1 MARLPTPPTPGAG
14 GGPAPPSAATPPG
27 TAARSAP
34 PAPAGRAERNRGYRL
49 ANAVSYGLNPLVFP
63 PIAFAL
69 IEAHFG
75 GGPASVAWTFGVS
88 LVFFCLVPLAYVAG
102 MVRAGRA
109 ESLEVRDRAS
119 RVAPL
124 GVGIAS
130 YAVGALL
137 LWRTV
142 EGPALPLIV
151 AFASLY
157 PVNTAVLLLVNLR
170 WKISLHMSSLA
181 GFVGVLLFVA
191 LTVWRDLPADVEVAL
206 TLATVGP
213 LVLLVPLLMWARVRV
228 GAHTPGQVMAGAF
241 FGLVGLPAE
250 LWWVTAR
257 WLDLVG

>member
-1 MARLPTPPTPGAG
+1 MARPPTLPTPDAG
-14 GGPAPPSAATPPG
+14 GRRGAALPPTT
-27 TAARSAP
+27 TASR
-34 PAPAGRAERNRGYRL
+34 ERDRGYRL
-49 ANAVSYGLNPLVFP
+49 ANAVSYVLNPLVFP
-63 PIAFAL
+63 PVAFAL

-75 GGPASVAWTFGVS
+75 GSAASVAWTFGVS

-124 GVGIAS
+124 LVGIAS

-157 PVNTAVLLLVNLR
+157 PLNTALLLLVNMR

-191 LTVWRDLPADVEVAL
+191 LTVWRDLPDGVETAL
-206 TLATVGP
+206 TVATVAP
-213 LVLLVPLLMWARVRV
+213 LLLLVPLLMWARVRV
-228 GAHTPGQVMAGAF
+228 GAHTPGQVAAGAF

-250 LWWVTAR
+250 LWWISVR